1 MHSDKVPGPDGMNS
15 DFFQKHWDIVGVDIT
30 SLVIEFFVT
39 GTLPPDLNLTNLVL
53 IPKKKNFMV
62 MSDLRSFALCN
73 VIYKVVSKVLTN
85 RMRNIIDQIIST
97 TRSAFIPGRLIYDNV
112 MVPFEVM
119 HYLKRKTK
127 GRKGYMAIKLDMSKA
142 YDRVE
147 WDYLW
152 EVMIH
157 MGFHIHWI
165 DLVMHCV
172 STARYNVIHD
182 GHYIGP
188 INPTRGIRQGNPL
201 STYLFII
208 CAEGLSS
215 LIQQYET
222 NWIILGCHIAHG
234 APLITHM
241 LFANDSYL
249 FFQATNEA
257 AEADEGSLYLGL
269 PNIIGRNKS
278 AIFGFLKNKSL
289 PTYAMSVFL
298 ISIDI
303 CEDIEKLMASFW
315 WKTSSSK
322 GNSIIWMSWNRMVT
336 SKDDGDTLVGQIF
349 KAKYFPHSD
358 FLSAELGNNP
368 SFVWRS
374 IWGAQNLV
382 KRGAIHTI
390 GNGASTSILSHPWLP
405 SSDNRFVS
413 STHPCLISNNV
424 SSLFSMDS
432 RTWDVDIVRDL
443 FPPREANMILGLPL
457 SHHASD
463 DFWSWSNDSKSWL
476 DKMFCLLEEDQFSHR
491 PRPLL
496 IIGEKF
502 KITLVCL
509 LCSLQ
514 TMETALSFGLKPEN
528 NHIKI
533 NVDAALF
540 LQENSYGFGIV
551 ARDSSGH
558 LIEAKTGYYE
568 GNLDASTVEAL
579 SIKEALSWIK
589 SMNWQNVEI
598 ESDNMISVQGI
609 RGNQSISSLFSLLLC
624 SFCNLL
630 ILAWDQ
636 EPARNPPA
644 DKAPKKSSVK
654 AADKKVKAVES
665 KEEPLDPVAEKLRQ
679 QRLVEEADYKSTKEL
694 FAKKGEDKTL
704 DNFIPK
710 SESDFQEYAELI
722 SHKLLPFEK
731 SFHYINLLKAVMRLA
746 TTSLK
751 AADAKD
757 VASSITAIAN
767 EKLKLEKEANAGK
780 KKTGA
785 KKKQLLVD
793 KPDDDLVAT
802 RYDDMDD
809 YDFIR
814 GSRQLFLRVSLLVLL
829 FMLFVLHCG

>member
-1 MHSDKVPGPDGMNS
+1 MVEVWQSAVDVVEGENGS
-15 DFFQKHWDIVGVDIT
+15 SEQSAIGVDIT

-62 MSDLRSFALCN
+62 MSDLQSFALCN

-127 GRKGYMAIKLDMSKA
+127 GRKGYMAIKLDTSKA

-157 MGFHIHWI
+157 MGFHTHWI

-182 GHYIGP
+182 GHSIGP

-222 NWIILGCHIAHG
+222 NWIIHGCHIAHG

-257 AEADEGSLYLGL
+257 AEGVIPNIDNQSQPLICSTLQMPEADEGSLYLGL

-289 PTYAMSVFL
+289 PTYTMSVFL

-336 SKDDGDTLVGQIF
+336 SKDDG
-349 KAKYFPHSD
+349 
-358 FLSAELGNNP
+358 AELGNNP

-463 DFWSWSNDSKSWL
+463 DFWSWSNDSKR
-476 DKMFCLLEEDQFSHR
+476 CFSVKSAYN
-491 PRPLL
+491 L
-496 IIGEKF
+496 
-502 KITLVCL
+502 
-509 LCSLQ
+509 
-514 TMETALSFGLKPEN
+514 
-528 NHIKI
+528 
-533 NVDAALF
+533 
-540 LQENSYGFGIV
+540 LQEDKHPHSSPNNFGFW
-551 ARDSSGH
+551 RK
-558 LIEAKTGYYE
+558 LW
-568 GNLDASTVEAL
+568 GN
-579 SIKEALSWIK
+579 
-589 SMNWQNVEI
+589 
-598 ESDNMISVQGI
+598 
-609 RGNQSISSLFSLLLC
+609 
-624 SFCNLL
+624 
-630 ILAWDQ
+630 
-636 EPARNPPA
+636 
-644 DKAPKKSSVK
+644 
-654 AADKKVKAVES
+654 
-665 KEEPLDPVAEKLRQ
+665 
-679 QRLVEEADYKSTKEL
+679 
-694 FAKKGEDKTL
+694 
-704 DNFIPK
+704 
-710 SESDFQEYAELI
+710 
-722 SHKLLPFEK
+722 
-731 SFHYINLLKAVMRLA
+731 
-746 TTSLK
+746 
-751 AADAKD
+751 
-757 VASSITAIAN
+757 
-767 EKLKLEKEANAGK
+767 
-780 KKTGA
+780 
-785 KKKQLLVD
+785 
-793 KPDDDLVAT
+793 
-802 RYDDMDD
+802 
-809 YDFIR
+809 
-814 GSRQLFLRVSLLVLL
+814 
-829 FMLFVLHCG
+829 